1 MKVILL
7 SGGHEAKV
15 DDEDYEYLSQWKWH
29 YAHGYARRNVWNGAK
44 EKPGYIYMHRLINDT
59 PQDMVTDHID
69 RDGLNNTRA
78 NLRSAN
84 KRLNS
89 LNRWVQTNNTSG
101 YKGVSWNK
109 ALGKW
114 ESSVWEYRKKR
125 VLGYFDD
132 LEDAAAVRARAE
144 KEQLHDII
152 A

>member
-1 MKVILL
+1 
-7 SGGHEAKV
+7 
-15 DDEDYEYLSQWKWH
+15 
-29 YAHGYARRNVWNGAK
+29 
-44 EKPGYIYMHRLINDT
+44 MHRLINDT
-59 PQDMVTDHID
+59 PEDMVTDHID

-78 NLRSAN
+78 NLRSAD

-132 LEDAAAVRARAE
+132 LEDAAAARAKAE
-144 KEQLHDII
+144 KEQLHDI
-152 A
+152 AT